1 MVPTALPA
9 VTGPGSRLPVP
20 VLFFTRAWATGEL
33 STEESEAVLARYEQH
48 LEQITPRLPATVR
61 VLARELNLFDARIRR
76 ARLDR
81 AGRELR
87 LELRCGDERVGHYDL
102 DLAYLG
108 AIVDAADAA
117 VLERAARD
125 PEAAVW
131 FDEVD
136 VADGDA
142 FLHRIL
148 FRPGAECEVLFR
160 ALSLR
165 MAPRGAPELPGH
177 VDRWVEGPR

>member
-1 MVPTALPA
+1 M
-9 VTGPGSRLPVP
+9 
-20 VLFFTRAWATGEL
+20 LFFTRAWATGEL
-33 STEESEAVLARYEQH
+33 STEESEAVLARYERH
-48 LEQITPRLPATVR
+48 LERITPRLPATVR

-87 LELRCGDERVGHYDL
+87 LELRCGDDRVGHYDL

-117 VLERAARD
+117 VLERVARD
-125 PEAAVW
+125 PDAAIW
-131 FDEVD
+131 FDEID
-136 VADGDA
+136 VTEGDR
-142 FLHRIL
+142 FLHRLL
-148 FRPGAECEVLFR
+148 FRPGTECELLFQ

-165 MAPRGAPELPGH
+165 MAPRGEPELPGH
-177 VDRWVEGPR
+177 LHRWLEGPL